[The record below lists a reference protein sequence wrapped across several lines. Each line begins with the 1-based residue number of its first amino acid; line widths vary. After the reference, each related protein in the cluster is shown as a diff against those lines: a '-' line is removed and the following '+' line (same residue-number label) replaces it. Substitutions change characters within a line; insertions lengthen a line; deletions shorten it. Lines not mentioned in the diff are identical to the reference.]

1 VELMKYSTVGMGT
14 VALICGLVAAW
25 YWYKGSKIRFEPK
38 FHELSDDVTETDFN
52 WALVRAIMTALNE
65 TGALNRIAALWTAAS
80 VVLGGLTSLIGTLAF
95 H

>member
-1 VELMKYSTVGMGT
+1 
-14 VALICGLVAAW
+14 
-25 YWYKGSKIRFEPK
+25 
-38 FHELSDDVTETDFN
+38 
-52 WALVRAIMTALNE
+52 MTALHE